1 MKRLA
6 VLLVLLAALV
16 LPLAAAYG
24 GNSPAPSTPAPAVQ
38 APVVD
43 HGKGDCPYASINAS
57 I

>member
-6 VLLVLLAALV
+6 VLLILLAALA

-24 GNSPAPSTPAPAVQ
+24 GSSTAKSTPAPAIA

-43 HGKGDCPYASINAS
+43 HGQGDCPYASVDAS
-57 I
+57 V